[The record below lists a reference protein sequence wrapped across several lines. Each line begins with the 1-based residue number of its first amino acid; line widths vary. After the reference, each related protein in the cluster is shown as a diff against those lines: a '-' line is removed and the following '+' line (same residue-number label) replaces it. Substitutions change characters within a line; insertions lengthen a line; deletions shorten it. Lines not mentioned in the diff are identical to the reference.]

1 MQSEMVSACLCTT
14 RRSPLAGGI
23 GQENL
28 LWMDITLSPLMTH
41 SMMRAFM
48 SKQLAMVMV
57 MVITVS
63 FRVKELRVRFD
74 VISRI
79 FCVELRRL
87 V

>member
-1 MQSEMVSACLCTT
+1 
-14 RRSPLAGGI
+14 
-23 GQENL
+23 
-28 LWMDITLSPLMTH
+28 MTH

-79 FCVELRRL
+79 FYVELRRL